1 MIKGGIFIYPSTKN
15 YKNVKL
21 RLLYE
26 YFATYFISEQT
37 SAMVTNKKIKI
48 LDNKTIKIAEKSP
61 YRWVEKYD

>member
-26 YFATYFISEQT
+26 YFAT
-37 SAMVTNKKIKI
+37 
-48 LDNKTIKIAEKSP
+48 
-61 YRWVEKYD
+61 